1 MFTNLIARQPKNIR
15 TILEKKK
22 SPLVMV
28 RILMEVLQEEMAMRI
43 ISVAAT
49 NTNRTTLRSSRVAR
63 WEVNFDEL
71 PYDPDRRRISD
82 YIG

>member
-1 MFTNLIARQPKNIR
+1 VFTNLIARQPKNIR

-43 ISVAAT
+43 MMQA
-49 NTNRTTLRSSRVAR
+49 LQEEM
-63 WEVNFDEL
+63 EV
-71 PYDPDRRRISD
+71 
-82 YIG
+82 